1 MTTRANT
8 SEGGLLRAV
17 GALGLAAGIVNITI
31 GGGIYRLPASVAETM
46 GAAAPL
52 AYLICAGVMGMIAL
66 CIAEAGSRVS
76 LTGGP
81 YAYVEVAFGPFA
93 GFLAGVMNWLIGA
106 TAIGAIGVVFIDNL
120 GAMVPAFGSPVGR
133 VVGLIGGFSLLA
145 AVNVT
150 GVKHGARLSTGF
162 TLVKVLPLLVLIAFG
177 LFAIEPANLRVES
190 MPEAATITRTSI
202 VLLFAF
208 TGVESALILGGELKD
223 PSRTVPRGILIGM
236 VSVTVVYLAVHLVAQ
251 GVLGPALAGAATP
264 LADAAGIAMGPWG
277 RTLLLVAVIVSTFGY
292 LSGMALASP
301 RALYAFGRDGYLPRA
316 VGAVHPTFKT
326 PWVAVILQLAIC
338 STLSLTSRFTAL
350 AVISNVAALL
360 VYFACAGAAVQL
372 RRQGVRIAGSTPFR
386 LPGGPVIPII
396 AGVAIIA
403 LLTSITWS
411 EWLVLLEVAGAATVI
426 FFATRRH
433 RAAMPR
439 PASD

>member
-1 MTTRANT
+1 MTTPMKT
-8 SEGGLLRAV
+8 SDGKLLRAV
-17 GALGLAAGIVNITI
+17 GAWGLAAGIVNVTI
-31 GGGIYRLPASVAETM
+31 GGGIYRLPSTVAESM

-52 AYLICAGVMGMIAL
+52 AYLVCAGVMGLIAL

-93 GFLAGVMNWLIGA
+93 GFIAGVMNWLIGA

-120 GAMVPAFGSPVGR
+120 GTMVPLFASPLGR
-133 VVGLIGGFSLLA
+133 TIGLIGGFTLLA
-145 AVNVT
+145 AVNVA
-150 GVKHGARLSTGF
+150 GVKHGARLSTGI
-162 TLVKVLPLLVLIAFG
+162 TLVKVLPLLVLIAVG
-177 LFAIEPANLRVES
+177 IFAIEPANLRVES
-190 MPEAATITRTSI
+190 VPETATITRTSI

-236 VSVTVVYLAVHLVAQ
+236 VGVAVVYLSVQFVAQ
-251 GVLGPALAGAATP
+251 GILGPALAGAATP
-264 LADAAGIAMGPWG
+264 LADAAAIAMGPWG

-316 VGAVHPTFKT
+316 MGAVHPTYKT
-326 PWVAVILQLAIC
+326 PWVAVIVQLAIC
-338 STLSLTSRFTAL
+338 CTLALTSGFAAL

-360 VYFACAGAAVQL
+360 VYLGCAGAAVQL
-372 RRQGVRIAGSTPFR
+372 RRKGVQVPGTAPFR
-386 LPGGPVIPII
+386 LPGGVLVPII
-396 AGVAIIA
+396 AGIAILA
-403 LLTSITWS
+403 LLTSITWG
-411 EWLVLLEVAGAATVI
+411 EWLVLLEVAVAATVI
-426 FFATRRH
+426 FFVTRRH

-439 PASD
+439 PTEG